1 MGFLPLRK
9 ENGYELYQGAHPS
22 SLGCSA
28 EGREVCTCK
37 YHIVDEARTQILS
50 FKDYLQAEAKFREL
64 TGGMEFVLGKT
75 KFVDGKVVTI

>member
-37 YHIVDEARTQILS
+37 YHIVDEARTEILS
-50 FKDYLQAEAKFREL
+50 YDSYLEADKKFRDL
-64 TGGMEFVLGKT
+64 TGALEFQLGKN
-75 KFVDGKVVTI
+75 KWIDGKVVSL